1 LVGSLPWRRKTARL
15 LAAVATALSLGAC
28 LPTPVLHAPEVGGR
42 VVDAET
48 GKPLAGALVVV
59 RYDARYEDLLPDRD
73 LVGHAEV
80 ASDADGTFRAG
91 PVWRFGL
98 SLWPMVRTEARV
110 IGVMHDGYRCPTP
123 VAIPRAGQV
132 QVVLEPAF
140 DATDRQTS
148 CRPLSAT
155 PAEAPRYLAAWRALH
170 PGVLSEQD
178 RERDRELSRVL
189 AAREVFGFGE
199 NCEGPID
206 DLALAPDGRRL
217 AYLVRDAAESR
228 VGIVEVEVEGDARPL
243 ARVPAGSA
251 SRGDARSTR
260 RLAWAGPD
268 QLVLWE
274 PANRLDRA
282 FSVSMLSMAG
292 APAEVIWRAEA
303 QEGAP
308 RPAIATAPSRLPQAV
323 EDGHVAGEALWKGRS
338 FTLVRSLDPETGL
351 ALDRM
356 RVMDPDGT
364 RREIPLPG
372 EACGPRGRFGRP
384 QHRIGDAGR
393 TAFDLRHVE
402 GGCHV
407 VGIDLSTGAWHVV
420 DDSDAPTSCREVR
433 SVPASQIDLAL
444 RGYALEIEEALEAA
458 GADPAAAYS
467 VRIEPGGD
475 TSVVSRDFG
484 GDIRVAPLPAFP
496 ISTPLMRIDVA
507 VLGTARST
515 GPRAGTVPEPL

>member
-1 LVGSLPWRRKTARL
+1 LPRKTAGL
-15 LAAVATALSLGAC
+15 LAAVATALALGAC

-48 GKPLAGALVVV
+48 GKPLAGAIVVV

-73 LVGHAEV
+73 LVGLAEV

-98 SLWPMVRTEARV
+98 SLWPLVRTEARV
-110 IGVMHDGYRCPTP
+110 IGVMHDGYRCPSP
-123 VAIPRAGQV
+123 VAIPAAGQA

-140 DATDRQTS
+140 DATDRQAS
-148 CRPLSAT
+148 CRPLSAGPT
-155 PAEAPRYLAAWRALH
+155 EAPRYLAAWRSLH

-178 RERDRELSRVL
+178 KERDRELSRVL

-199 NCEGPID
+199 NCEGPVS

-217 AYLVRDAAESR
+217 AYLAHDAAESQ
-228 VGIVEVEVEGDARPL
+228 VGILEVEGDARPL
-243 ARVPAGSA
+243 ASVPAGSA
-251 SRGDARSTR
+251 SRSDASSTR

-268 QLVLWE
+268 ELVVWE

-282 FSVSMLSMAG
+282 FSVSMVSMAG
-292 APAEVIWRAEA
+292 APPEVIWRAEST
-303 QEGAP
+303 GDAP
-308 RPAIATAPSRLPQAV
+308 GTALAPGPSRRPQAV
-323 EDGHVAGEALWKGRS
+323 EEGNVAGEALWNGRS
-338 FTLVRSLDPETGL
+338 FTLVRGLDPETGL
-351 ALDRM
+351 AMDRM
-356 RVMDPDGT
+356 RVIDLDGT

-372 EACGPRGRFGRP
+372 ETCGPRGQFGRP
-384 QHRIGDAGR
+384 QQRIGDGGR
-393 TAFDLRHVE
+393 TAFDLRHVQ

-407 VGIDLSTGAWHVV
+407 VGIDLSTGAWRVV
-420 DDSDAPTSCREVR
+420 DAAGAPTACREVR
-433 SVPASQIDLAL
+433 SVPASQIDLAR

-475 TSVVSRDFG
+475 TRVVSRDFG
-484 GDIRVAPLPAFP
+484 GEIRVAPLPAFP
-496 ISTPLMRIDVA
+496 IATPLLRIDVA
-507 VLGTARST
+507 VLGSARTT
-515 GPRAGTVPEPL
+515 GPKAAPVPEPL